1 VSNRFTQEDTPEY
14 RVIRCELAPPDL
26 NPQTPK
32 PPLTL
37 GQTEERIRGHPL
49 TDERIRGQ
57 PSAGSVVVDRSP
69 PGRPSGL
76 VGGNVPDITA
86 TPAAVHPIVSADPPV
101 VLPLGIPSPK
111 SIPVNTGAEKLSV
124 VVFANKGDSE
134 VRECLLHCQS
144 VPLYDT
150 RFKCELHCFDVIA
163 CKVSQV
169 LTD

>member
-1 VSNRFTQEDTPEY
+1 MSNRFTQGDAPEY
-14 RVIRCELAPPDL
+14 RIIRCELASPDL

-49 TDERIRGQ
+49 TDDRIRGQ

-69 PGRPSGL
+69 PGRLSGL
-76 VGGNVPDITA
+76 VGGNVPDLTA
-86 TPAAVHPIVSADPPV
+86 TPAAVHSMVFADPPV

-124 VVFANKGDSE
+124 VVFANKGDQE
-134 VRECLLHCQS
+134 VREFPLH
-144 VPLYDT
+144 
-150 RFKCELHCFDVIA
+150 
-163 CKVSQV
+163 
-169 LTD
+169 